1 MQEIVKL
8 RIADVPR
15 KKLGLSS
22 TTECSFN
29 HWLKLYIFVGKL
41 VILST
46 KMKFILDLINIAQNL
61 SEIVADFQI
70 LLWCELALALVIIK
84 LSYYGKSNLKS
95 H

>member
-1 MQEIVKL
+1 M
-8 RIADVPR
+8 
-15 KKLGLSS
+15 
-22 TTECSFN
+22 
-29 HWLKLYIFVGKL
+29 
-41 VILST
+41 ILST

-70 LLWCELALALVIIK
+70 LLWCEVALALVIIK